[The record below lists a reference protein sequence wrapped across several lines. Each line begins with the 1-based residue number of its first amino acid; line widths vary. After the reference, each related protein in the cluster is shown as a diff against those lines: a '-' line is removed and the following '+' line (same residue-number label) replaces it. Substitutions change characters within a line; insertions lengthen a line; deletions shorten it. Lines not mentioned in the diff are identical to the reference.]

1 LPAAAGPC
9 RLRCSSCSL
18 LFVCRVVP
26 QPVFDLVDQ
35 AQEHTFVLSLNLL
48 DLDVTL
54 LERGEGVR
62 VGRPRQTPGDVV
74 IAAQVLQ
81 EIPNLLDDVA
91 VANLPAHS
99 SSSSSSHGAS
109 PALSAA

>member
-1 LPAAAGPC
+1 
-9 RLRCSSCSL
+9 
-18 LFVCRVVP
+18 
-26 QPVFDLVDQ
+26 VFDLVDQ
-35 AQEHTFVLSLNLL
+35 AQEYAFVLGVDLL

-81 EIPNLLDDVA
+81 EPLNLLENVA
-91 VANLPAHS
+91 VPNLPAHS
-99 SSSSSSHGAS
+99 SPSSSSSHGMSSA
-109 PALSAA
+109 SAAACCSDRMCWAILS